1 MRNNLEISFAM
12 RVTIPDHVMLRELDN
27 ESVILN
33 VDTEYYFGLDDV
45 GTRMITVLTNS
56 ENIQTAYDLL
66 LEEYD
71 VNPDVLRRDLKN
83 LIERLAENGLVE
95 IS

>member
-1 MRNNLEISFAM
+1 MNI
-12 RVTIPDHVMLRELDN
+12 TIPDHVMLRELDN

-45 GTRMITVLTNS
+45 GTRMIKVLTDCDS
-56 ENIQTAYDLL
+56 IQTAYDALV
-66 LEEYD
+66 EEYD
-71 VNPDVLRRDLKN
+71 VDPETLRSDLKD

-95 IS
+95 VNQQ

>member
-1 MRNNLEISFAM
+1 MNI
-12 RVTIPDHVMLRELDN
+12 TIPDHVMLRELDN

-45 GTRMITVLTNS
+45 GTRMIKVLADCDS
-56 ENIQTAYDLL
+56 IQTAYDALV
-66 LEEYD
+66 EEYD
-71 VNPDVLRRDLKN
+71 VDPETLRSDLKD

-95 IS
+95 VNQQ